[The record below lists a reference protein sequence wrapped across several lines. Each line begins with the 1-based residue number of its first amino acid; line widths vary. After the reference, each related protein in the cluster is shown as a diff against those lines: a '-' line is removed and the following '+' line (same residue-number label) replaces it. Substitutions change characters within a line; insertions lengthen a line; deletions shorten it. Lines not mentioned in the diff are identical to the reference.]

1 MNMGDKSV
9 APVPLI
15 DFHLWKDWLESR
27 MKSEKVKSTV
37 ADLAEKSVDK
47 ESIIVTET
55 LAKITAKQGDVAK
68 AIWMYQQLILKN
80 PEKSDY
86 FAHEIEKLKV

>member
-27 MKSEKVKSTV
+27 MKAEKIKSTV

-55 LAKITAKQGDVAK
+55 LAKITAKQGDLDK
-68 AIWMYQQLILKN
+68 ALWMYQQLILKN

-86 FAHEIEKLKV
+86 FAQEIEKLKV

>member
-9 APVPLI
+9 SPVPLI
-15 DFHLWKDWLESR
+15 DFNLWKDWLDSK

-47 ESIIVTET
+47 EGIIVTET
-55 LAKITAKQGDVAK
+55 LAKITAKQGDLEK

-86 FAHEIEKLKV
+86 FAVEIEKLKV